1 MKLLIIILIGYLA
14 YRSFRSCLLKNTM
27 QQQNAMQG
35 EAGGEIE
42 DDMVKDPYCD
52 VYITRR
58 DGVHLRHAGED
69 LYFCSEECRDK
80 YLER

>member
-14 YRSFRSCLLKNTM
+14 YRSFRSWMLKNTM
-27 QQQNAMQG
+27 QQHQSMQG
-35 EAGGEIE
+35 KAGPEIE
-42 DDMVKDPYCD
+42 DEMVKDPSCG

-58 DGVHLRHAGED
+58 DAVHLRQAGED